1 MAYATA
7 GLRMWSSGVVNTW
20 ILDTVDA
27 VTAAVASDYISDAG
41 PTDTLPGRGM
51 QVGDAV
57 FIRVVGALPASQ
69 EAPATCTD
77 TAWAH
82 VSAID
87 TTTGAGSLTLSHAN

>member
-1 MAYATA
+1 MAYSTN
-7 GLRMWSSGVVNTW
+7 GLRMWSSGIVNTW

-27 VTAAVASDYISDAG
+27 VTAAVAADYITDAG
-41 PTDTLPGRGM
+41 PTATEPGKGM

-87 TTTGAGSLTLSHAN
+87 AADGAGSLTLSHAN